1 MAAGSQG
8 HVVSAILTL
17 QGGAIFP
24 PSIVAQQPQ
33 GNLINFLRDVLVKLT
48 ALVAS
53 WTLNGFTLPS

>member
-1 MAAGSQG
+1 M
-8 HVVSAILTL
+8 VSAILTR
-17 QGGAIFP
+17 QGGAIFL

-53 WTLNGFTLPS
+53 WNLNGFALPS

>member
-1 MAAGSQG
+1 MAASSQG
-8 HVVSAILTL
+8 HVVSAILTR
-17 QGGAIFP
+17 QGGAIFL

-53 WTLNGFTLPS
+53 WNLNGFALPS